1 MIFSEE
7 VNDPKGWIR
16 ESKGENEKNVLPF
29 TDFQEKEYGVFEER
43 SFRYG
48 IHRSGRCPV
57 VRQSPAAC
65 ILLPDTVRIAFS
77 VQVFLLEKV
86 HFPVF
91 HKAFEYCPSDESAL
105 EYLFL

>member
-1 MIFSEE
+1 

-48 IHRSGRCPV
+48 IHRSG
-57 VRQSPAAC
+57 
-65 ILLPDTVRIAFS
+65 
-77 VQVFLLEKV
+77 
-86 HFPVF
+86 
-91 HKAFEYCPSDESAL
+91 
-105 EYLFL
+105 